1 MSEQEAK
8 LYEIMGKMLKEARLK
23 AGFTLE
29 QAGEKI
35 GVIAKTIQRYETG
48 QRKISMDKLM
58 ELTSLFGVDYTSFI
72 SAAKRRLSEDF
83 AGDHQAEDGYYLDDE
98 VAKIAQQVYERPELR
113 MLFSASKDVSAEDL
127 RAVIALV
134 DRMKKEDD

>member
-58 ELTSLFGVDYTSFI
+58 ELTSKDPNFACC
-72 SAAKRRLSEDF
+72 SA
-83 AGDHQAEDGYYLDDE
+83 
-98 VAKIAQQVYERPELR
+98 RP
-113 MLFSASKDVSAEDL
+113 KT
-127 RAVIALV
+127 
-134 DRMKKEDD
+134 

>member
-72 SAAKRRLSEDF
+72 SAAKRRLSEETSADF
-83 AGDHQAEDGYYLDDE
+83 AGDHQADDGYYLDD
-98 VAKIAQQVYERPELR
+98 
-113 MLFSASKDVSAEDL
+113 
-127 RAVIALV
+127 
-134 DRMKKEDD
+134 

>member
-35 GVIAKTIQRYETG
+35 GVIAKTIQR
-48 QRKISMDKLM
+48 
-58 ELTSLFGVDYTSFI
+58 
-72 SAAKRRLSEDF
+72 
-83 AGDHQAEDGYYLDDE
+83 
-98 VAKIAQQVYERPELR
+98 
-113 MLFSASKDVSAEDL
+113 
-127 RAVIALV
+127 
-134 DRMKKEDD
+134 

>member
-48 QRKISMDKLM
+48 QRTVSYTHLYIARRPRWVY
-58 ELTSLFGVDYTSFI
+58 LTCGICHKSHLLYFHKAYGKT
-72 SAAKRRLSEDF
+72 LP
-83 AGDHQAEDGYYLDDE
+83 L
-98 VAKIAQQVYERPELR
+98 P
-113 MLFSASKDVSAEDL
+113 
-127 RAVIALV
+127 
-134 DRMKKEDD
+134 